1 VEGSLPKTSGV
12 KGAILK
18 KLLATAVAAA
28 MLAAVPALAQEG
40 NHGDHAVTDEF
51 LTIGGPK
58 RLEARA
64 KLRVPIRC
72 SEACDTTATTK
83 LTIPG
88 STIPPDTAQGHLA
101 PNEPKNLIVNL
112 NKAASDSIKK
122 YPNAS
127 RLRVS
132 VTAKSSITGQRV
144 EAAKVFKF
152 KKS

>member
-1 VEGSLPKTSGV
+1 V

-18 KLLATAVAAA
+18 KLLATAAAAA

-40 NHGDHAVTDEF
+40 HHHGDHAVTDEF